1 MRDEAEK
8 PAKSIDDPLVGSMHE
23 GTVTE
28 SFVVKRTQRQPQKA
42 PKSQEFVDSDDDDS
56 DLDDSDNDDEE
67 KRIQT
72 LPR

>member
-1 MRDEAEK
+1 MKQR
-8 PAKSIDDPLVGSMHE
+8 SLLDDPLVGSMHE
-23 GTVTE
+23 ETLTE
-28 SFVVKRTQRQPQKA
+28 SSVVKRTQSQPQKA
-42 PKSQEFVDSDDDDS
+42 PKSQEFVDSDNDDS